1 MHCINIQQN
10 LEWLLPSPTLL
21 ASVSSNRPALP
32 RIAMPSAPLDT
43 RYQIETPEGIDLPLR
58 PAGLLPRVLAFAFD
72 LGARGLLMG
81 ILLVPLAL
89 LGNIGIGLGSL
100 LLFLV
105 SWWYMVL
112 FEVLNQGCSPGKQVM
127 GLRVVQDDGTP
138 VGWSASLIRNL
149 LRFVDMLPFGYF
161 LGAISCLQHPNF
173 KRLGDLAAGTLV
185 VYRELP
191 LARPRVP
198 QAPALRLPF
207 ALELSEQRAILNF
220 AERQGELSAE
230 RVLELASVLATP
242 LQVSPARAVEQLNG
256 VARGLLGPT

>member
-1 MHCINIQQN
+1 
-10 LEWLLPSPTLL
+10 
-21 ASVSSNRPALP
+21 
-32 RIAMPSAPLDT
+32 MPSTPLDT

-58 PAGLLPRVLAFAFD
+58 PAGLVPRVLAFAFD
-72 LGARGLLMG
+72 LVARGVIMGVLM
-81 ILLVPLAL
+81 VPLAL
-89 LGNIGIGLGSL
+89 LGNVGLGLGAL

-161 LGAISCLQHPNF
+161 FGAISCLQHPHF

-185 VYRELP
+185 VYRERPLP
-191 LARPRVP
+191 RPQIP
-198 QAPALRLPF
+198 QAAALRLPF
-207 ALELSEQRAILNF
+207 ALDLNEQRAILGF

-230 RVLELASVLATP
+230 RVHELAAILAP
-242 LQVSPARAVEQLNG
+242 SLQVSPARAAQQLNG

>member
-1 MHCINIQQN
+1 M
-10 LEWLLPSPTLL
+10 
-21 ASVSSNRPALP
+21 AST
-32 RIAMPSAPLDT
+32 PLDT
-43 RYQIETPEGIDLPLR
+43 HYQIETPEGIDLPLR
-58 PAGLLPRVLAFAFD
+58 PAGLPPRALAFAFD
-72 LGARGLLMG
+72 LGVRGIIMG

-89 LGNIGIGLGSL
+89 LGNIGVGLGSL

-138 VGWSASLIRNL
+138 IGWSASLIRNL

-161 LGAISCLQHPNF
+161 LGAISCLQHPHF

-185 VYRELP
+185 IYRELP
-191 LARPRVP
+191 LVRPRIP
-198 QAPALRLPF
+198 QAAALRLPF
-207 ALELSEQRAILNF
+207 ALELSEQRAILGF
-220 AERQGELSAE
+220 AERQAELSNE
-230 RVLELASVLATP
+230 RVHELAAILAAP